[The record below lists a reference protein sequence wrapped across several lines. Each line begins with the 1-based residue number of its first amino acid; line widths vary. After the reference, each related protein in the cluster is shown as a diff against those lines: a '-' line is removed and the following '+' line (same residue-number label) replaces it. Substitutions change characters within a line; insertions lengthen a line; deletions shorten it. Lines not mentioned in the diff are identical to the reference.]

1 MMKRIYTEPIVLVED
16 VMVESGI
23 AASTGVIYGEAGEAG
38 ATGDDFVVNYGEF

>member
-23 AASTGVIYGEAGEAG
+23 AASGVLYGNEGEAG
-38 ATGDDFVVNYGEF
+38 AVGSYGLYDGEDL